1 MQRRSLVVKSYN
13 IMREVNRGGLEN
25 QGFQEDADRLGV
37 EGRIV
42 AVREHKKTMFCDVYN
57 GLTRTQIVF
66 EDLGDDEPPDIKVGD
81 FVQCVG
87 NFGATNSGQTSL
99 FVEGFRLLARPEN
112 YEREDLNLRELLV
125 SRAKAKEIIRSGFL
139 QYGLIEV
146 DSRVMSPYAGTAN
159 IVPFST
165 RSTRGDDFYLRF
177 TMELEL
183 KKYLC
188 RTQLPVFEI
197 GKLFRNLGTSSR
209 RETEF
214 TAAEA
219 YIPYMNLEEGV
230 DLVSDILQKIGQQFL
245 TDFSNIQQREILELL
260 GPRTAEGTGFLG
272 LEQRERDNKEVK
284 RMNEPTFLLHQP
296 ADWASP
302 FTKTNPDGTAC
313 DAKFVYAGAG
323 TIVHLNEESGDY
335 RRVLSRLLSQFEIV
349 KRERPEAQLDIG
361 FLEEFKKGL
370 PPCLGIFIGFDRLMM
385 TLLGKGSIKEVMPEK
400 VVL

>member
-1 MQRRSLVVKSYN
+1 MK
-13 IMREVNRGGLEN
+13 EVYKGGLEN
-25 QGFQEDADRLGV
+25 QGFQEGADHLGV

-42 AVREHKKTMFCDVYN
+42 AVRKHKRTMFCDVYN

-66 EDLGDDEPPDIKVGD
+66 EDLNDNEPPNIKAGD

-87 NFGATNSGQTSL
+87 NFRATNSGQKSL
-99 FVEGFRLLARPEN
+99 FVEEFRLLFRPEN
-112 YEREDLNLRELLV
+112 YEREDFGLRELLV
-125 SRAKAKEIIRSGFL
+125 SRAKAKEIIRSSFL
-139 QYGLIEV
+139 QYGLTEV

-159 IVPFST
+159 IVPFLT
-165 RSTRGDDFYLRF
+165 RSARGDDFYLRF

-197 GKLFRNLGTSSR
+197 GKLFRNLGTSNR

-214 TAAEA
+214 TAVEA

-230 DLVSDILQKIGQQFL
+230 DLVSDILQKTGQQFFVN
-245 TDFSNIQQREILELL
+245 FSSIQQREILELL
-260 GPRTAEGTGFLG
+260 GFRIAEGTDFLG
-272 LEQRERDNKEVK
+272 LEQRERYNKEVK
-284 RMNEPTFLLHQP
+284 KMREPTFLLHQP

-323 TIVHLNEESGDY
+323 TIVHLNEESEDY
-335 RRVLSRLLSQFEIV
+335 RRVLSRLLSQFETV

-361 FLEEFKKGL
+361 FLEELKKGL
-370 PPCLGIFIGFDRLMM
+370 PPCLGIFISFDRLMM
-385 TLLGKGSIKEVMPEK
+385 TLLGKRSIKEVMPEK
-400 VVL
+400 IVL

>member
-1 MQRRSLVVKSYN
+1 MK
-13 IMREVNRGGLEN
+13 EVYKGGLEN
-25 QGFQEDADRLGV
+25 QGFQEGADHLGV

-42 AVREHKKTMFCDVYN
+42 AVRKHKRTMFCDVYN

-66 EDLGDDEPPDIKVGD
+66 EDLNDNEPPNIKAGD

-87 NFGATNSGQTSL
+87 NFRATNSGQKSL
-99 FVEGFRLLARPEN
+99 FVEEFRLLFRPEN
-112 YEREDLNLRELLV
+112 YEREDFGLRELLV
-125 SRAKAKEIIRSGFL
+125 SIAKAKEIIRSSFL
-139 QYGLIEV
+139 QYGLTEV

-165 RSTRGDDFYLRF
+165 RSARGDDFYLRF

-197 GKLFRNLGTSSR
+197 GKLFRNLGTSNR

-214 TAAEA
+214 TAVEA

-230 DLVSDILQKIGQQFL
+230 DLVSDILQKTGQQFFVN
-245 TDFSNIQQREILELL
+245 FSSIQQREILELL
-260 GPRTAEGTGFLG
+260 GFRIAEGTDFLG
-272 LEQRERDNKEVK
+272 LEQRERYNKEVK
-284 RMNEPTFLLHQP
+284 KMREPTFLLHQP

-323 TIVHLNEESGDY
+323 TIVHLNEESEDY
-335 RRVLSRLLSQFEIV
+335 RRVLSRLLSQFETV

-361 FLEEFKKGL
+361 FLEELKKGL
-370 PPCLGIFIGFDRLMM
+370 PPCLGIFISFDRLMM
-385 TLLGKGSIKEVMPEK
+385 TLLGKRSIKEVMPEK
-400 VVL
+400 IVL

>member
-1 MQRRSLVVKSYN
+1 MK
-13 IMREVNRGGLEN
+13 EVYKGGLEN
-25 QGFQEDADRLGV
+25 QGFQEGADHLGV

-42 AVREHKKTMFCDVYN
+42 AVRKHKRTMFCDVYN

-66 EDLGDDEPPDIKVGD
+66 EDLNDNEPPNIKAGD

-87 NFGATNSGQTSL
+87 NFRATNSGQKSL
-99 FVEGFRLLARPEN
+99 FVEEFRLLFRPEN
-112 YEREDLNLRELLV
+112 YEREDFGLRELLV
-125 SRAKAKEIIRSGFL
+125 SRAKAKEIIRSSFL
-139 QYGLIEV
+139 QYGLTEV

-165 RSTRGDDFYLRF
+165 RSARGDDFYLRF

-197 GKLFRNLGTSSR
+197 GKLFRNLGTSNR

-214 TAAEA
+214 TAVEA

-230 DLVSDILQKIGQQFL
+230 DLVSDILQKTGQQFFVN
-245 TDFSNIQQREILELL
+245 FSSIQQREILELL
-260 GPRTAEGTGFLG
+260 GFRIAEGTDFLG
-272 LEQRERDNKEVK
+272 LEQRERYNKEVK
-284 RMNEPTFLLHQP
+284 KMREPTFLLHQP

-323 TIVHLNEESGDY
+323 TIVHLNEESEDY
-335 RRVLSRLLSQFEIV
+335 RRVLSRLLSQFETV

-361 FLEEFKKGL
+361 FLEELKKGL
-370 PPCLGIFIGFDRLMM
+370 PPCLGIFISFDRLMM
-385 TLLGKGSIKEVMPEK
+385 TLLGKRSIKEVMPEK
-400 VVL
+400 IVL

>member
-1 MQRRSLVVKSYN
+1 MVKSHN
-13 IMREVNRGGLEN
+13 IMKEVYKGGLEN
-25 QGFQEDADRLGV
+25 QGFQEGADHLGV

-42 AVREHKKTMFCDVYN
+42 AVRKHKRTMFCDVYN

-66 EDLGDDEPPDIKVGD
+66 EDLNDNEPPNIKAGD

-87 NFGATNSGQTSL
+87 NFRATNSGQKSL
-99 FVEGFRLLARPEN
+99 FVEEFRLLFRPEN
-112 YEREDLNLRELLV
+112 YEREDFGLRELLV
-125 SRAKAKEIIRSGFL
+125 SRAKAKEIIRSSFL
-139 QYGLIEV
+139 QYGLTEV

-165 RSTRGDDFYLRF
+165 RSARGDDFYLRF

-197 GKLFRNLGTSSR
+197 GKLFRNLGTSNR

-214 TAAEA
+214 TAVEA

-230 DLVSDILQKIGQQFL
+230 DLVSDILQKTGQQFFVN
-245 TDFSNIQQREILELL
+245 FSSIQQREILELL
-260 GPRTAEGTGFLG
+260 GFRIAEGTDFLG
-272 LEQRERDNKEVK
+272 LEQRERYNKEVK
-284 RMNEPTFLLHQP
+284 KMREPTFLLHQP

-323 TIVHLNEESGDY
+323 TIVHLNEESEDY
-335 RRVLSRLLSQFEIV
+335 RRVLSRLLSQFETV

-361 FLEEFKKGL
+361 FLEELKKGL
-370 PPCLGIFIGFDRLMM
+370 PPCLGIFISFDRLMM
-385 TLLGKGSIKEVMPEK
+385 TLLGKRSIKEVMPEK
-400 VVL
+400 IVL